1 MQTKYLTPFP
11 AAVSAR
17 LPKGVALLPRKPDF
31 REFKNVPK
39 YWFDNNPY
47 ITHAMNVFSVFIPD
61 GERFFIQSINY
72 FEGEVSDPELKKL
85 ISAFKQQEAIH
96 FKAHEDFNNT
106 LLGHGIDLDFMLRRA
121 RGSFSFLG
129 KFTPKKVQLGITVFF
144 EHLTATGAHL
154 LLAVPAVGEKM
165 DPYMLQFWQW
175 HAVEEIEHKAVA
187 FDIFENIGGGY
198 LLRIFSAVLALLVL
212 AIPFAGAVRPMIK
225 KDGQL
230 GNKEAAKGAMDFIR
244 TENVGATFIKKFFAY
259 FKPGF
264 HPWQLDE
271 RDLLLHWIENNPQT
285 DDVLSLSSDQKTT
298 SGAV

>member
-1 MQTKYLTPFP
+1 MEINYKTPHKSV
-11 AAVSAR
+11 VSAR
-17 LPKGVALLPRKPDF
+17 LPEGVAMVPRKPDF

-72 FEGEVSDPELKKL
+72 FENDVRDPELKKL

-96 FKAHEDFNNT
+96 YQAHEDFNNT
-106 LLGHGIDLDFMLRRA
+106 LVGHGIDLDFMLRRA
-121 RGSFSFLG
+121 TGSFDFLG
-129 KFTPKKVQLGITVFF
+129 KYTPKKIQLGITVFF

-154 LLAVPAVGEKM
+154 LLAVPEVGEKM
-165 DPYMLQFWQW
+165 DPYMLEFWQW

-187 FDIFENIGGGY
+187 FDIFEEVGGGY
-198 LLRIFSAVLALLVL
+198 FLRIFSAILALVVLAV
-212 AIPFAGAVRPMIK
+212 PFAGAIRPMIK

-230 GNKEAAKGAMDFIR
+230 GNKEAGRGAMKFIR
-244 TENVGATFIKKFFAY
+244 NKKIGRTFVTKFLAY

-271 RDLLLHWIENNPQT
+271 RELLFKWIEKNPSE
-285 DDVLSLSSDQKTT
+285 DKEPLS
-298 SGAV
+298 GIVY